1 MAKLSVCVLTHNSMR
16 TLESCLPPALAVAD
30 ELIVVDSGSTDESL
44 AFLKKQGIVPI
55 HREYQTHALQ
65 MNFAIDQATNDWVF
79 CLDSDEFLDAECVAA
94 ILELKN
100 SLADPDIAYRIV
112 RYWHVLGRQVR
123 AIYPVSSPDRPVR
136 LFHRGRVRFND
147 QPVDDKA
154 VGYQRKESIKGR
166 VTHDTFFSVGEVFA
180 KLNSY
185 SDRLVLYKVIPPS
198 LPRAFLSPPFAFLK
212 WYLRKGA
219 YRDGAVGVVTGVY
232 AALYSFL
239 KYFRSWCRSRNL
251 P

>member
-1 MAKLSVCVLTHNSMR
+1 VAKLSVCVLTHNSMR
-16 TLESCLPPALAVAD
+16 TLESCLLPALAVAD
-30 ELIVVDSGSTDESL
+30 ELIVIDSGSTDETL
-44 AFLKKQGIVPI
+44 AFLKKHGIVPI
-55 HREYQTHALQ
+55 HRKYQTHAQQ

-79 CLDSDEFLDAECVAA
+79 CLDSDEFLDAECIAA

-136 LFHRGRVRFND
+136 LFHRSRVRFND

-185 SDRLVLYKVIPPS
+185 SARLVLYKAIPPS
-198 LPRAFLSPPFAFLK
+198 LPRAFLSPPFAFFK